1 MPLLNDL
8 ANKTY
13 SSEKLFS
20 DVVHFVHVNV
30 IEPHPLDEPGRK
42 YLYSTVEQPEDYD
55 ERVAIAREIN
65 TLLEGN
71 QLLLVDDL
79 TPAEH
84 NDPLYCTFGPS
95 PNSAF
100 LIGQEGIIDTSQLWL
115 DVAEM
120 EQAISN
126 LLQ

>member
-1 MPLLNDL
+1 MPLLNEL
-8 ANKTY
+8 ANKPYGSEYIY
-13 SSEKLFS
+13 S
-20 DVVHFVHVNV
+20 DIVHFVHINV

-42 YLYSTVEQPEDYD
+42 NPYSTVEQPDDYD
-55 ERVAIAREIN
+55 ERVVIAREIEI
-65 TLLEGN
+65 LIEGN

-79 TPAEH
+79 TPAEL
-84 NDPLYCTFGPS
+84 NDPVYCSFGPS

-100 LIGQEGIIDTSQLWL
+100 LIGQDGIVDTSQLWL

-120 EQAISN
+120 EQAIIN